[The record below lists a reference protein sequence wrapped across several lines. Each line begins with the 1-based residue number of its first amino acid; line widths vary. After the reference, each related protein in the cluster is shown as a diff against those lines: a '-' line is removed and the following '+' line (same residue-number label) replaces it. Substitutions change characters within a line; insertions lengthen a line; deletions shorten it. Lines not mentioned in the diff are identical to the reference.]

1 MEGEVRTQVSKQGAG
16 LRILTGSVTSPTLYS
31 QLQQI
36 LQRFPQAKWHQYDPD
51 NGSTQLAGSLL
62 AFGEPVWTRYRFES
76 ADIVL
81 SLDSD
86 FLTEGPAWLHYSR
99 HWAERRQRRN
109 GSGGMSRLYA
119 LESTP
124 TCTGAVADNRL
135 AVRASEI
142 EDFARTVFRRVEMN
156 VQKSPQPQTSDLR
169 GLWADAVARDLLQHR
184 GSSIVVPG
192 THQPAAVHALA
203 HSLNHAL
210 GNTNKTVIHTAPV
223 EPAPVDHI
231 ESLTE
236 LVGEMKQGKVDLLI
250 ILSFDPVFTAPAD
263 LEFAEALKRT
273 VTSVYLGMYNDETAA
288 SASWHVPEAHF
299 LESWGDVRAF
309 DGSATIIQPLIMPL
323 YGGRSPHEILAL
335 LQENPSATPYETVRR
350 YWQSAS
356 QAKDFENFWTSAL
369 QTGVVPDTAFDSKDV
384 TLQNRTPKAARRE
397 DAAGLEINFRIDP
410 CVYDGR
416 FSNNGWLQELP
427 KPLTKLT
434 WDNAALMSPATAR
447 SLGFDPND
455 VSRTGSQGL
464 PVPLVELRYRGRS
477 VQAPIFLLPGHPD
490 NSVTAHL
497 GYGLQRGGKHATG
510 RGFNA
515 YALRT
520 SEAPWFYSGLEVRKL
535 DSTAMLATTQRHFSL
550 NGRNLMRV
558 FDIQDLD
565 TDPESET
572 QQAGPMLHNSLYPSW
587 PYHEYKWAMTV
598 DLSRC
603 IGCNSCVVAC
613 VAENNSP
620 VVGKEQVGMA
630 REMQWLRID
639 RYYSGK
645 PDSPR
650 THFQPVYCMHCE
662 KAPCELVCPVHATTH
677 SSEGLNQ
684 MVYNRCVGTRYC
696 SNNCPYKVRRFN
708 FLQYSDYVTPSLKPL
723 RNPDVT
729 VRSRGVMEKCTYCVQ
744 RIQEAKINAAKENRP
759 VKDGEIIMA
768 CQQACPT
775 KVFTFGDLND
785 SNSMVSRAA
794 RNPLAYGML
803 AELNTVPRTR
813 YLAGVRNPNPELG

>member
-1 MEGEVRTQVSKQGAG
+1 MSPITETGTGSPENHRFWRSIDELAGAAAGPLPNRKMPLDRRRMLKLMGASLTLAGLAGCTTVVPPRKIVPYVHEPSEIIPGHPLYFATAMPLGGYGRGLLVESHMGRPTKVEGNPRHPASLGATDPYAQASVLSLYDQDRARSVSRRSRPASWATYVSAMEGEVRTGFETG
-16 LRILTGSVTSPTLYS
+16 CRIADPDRERDFSNPVLAVAADPAAL
-31 QLQQI
+31 
-36 LQRFPQAKWHQYDPD
+36 PQAKWHQYDPD

-384 TLQNRTPKAARRE
+384 TLQNRTPKAARR
-397 DAAGLEINFRIDP
+397 
-410 CVYDGR
+410 GR
-416 FSNNGWLQELP
+416 RRARNQFQDRSLRLRWTFSNNGWLQELP

-535 DSTAMLATTQRHFSL
+535 DSTAMLATT
-550 NGRNLMRV
+550 N
-558 FDIQDLD
+558 DIF
-565 TDPESET
+565 
-572 QQAGPMLHNSLYPSW
+572 
-587 PYHEYKWAMTV
+587 
-598 DLSRC
+598 R
-603 IGCNSCVVAC
+603 
-613 VAENNSP
+613 
-620 VVGKEQVGMA
+620 
-630 REMQWLRID
+630 
-639 RYYSGK
+639 
-645 PDSPR
+645 
-650 THFQPVYCMHCE
+650 
-662 KAPCELVCPVHATTH
+662 
-677 SSEGLNQ
+677 
-684 MVYNRCVGTRYC
+684 
-696 SNNCPYKVRRFN
+696 
-708 FLQYSDYVTPSLKPL
+708 
-723 RNPDVT
+723 
-729 VRSRGVMEKCTYCVQ
+729 
-744 RIQEAKINAAKENRP
+744 
-759 VKDGEIIMA
+759 
-768 CQQACPT
+768 
-775 KVFTFGDLND
+775 
-785 SNSMVSRAA
+785 
-794 RNPLAYGML
+794 
-803 AELNTVPRTR
+803 
-813 YLAGVRNPNPELG
+813 